1 MDFADYSLIP
11 PVDIIP
17 KLYATE
23 YKEKIESKKWSERVE
38 AIKVRELGMAV
49 YENVLRF

>member
-1 MDFADYSLIP
+1 MKIADSDLIP

-23 YKEKIESKKWSERVE
+23 FKEKVESKKWSERVE
-38 AIKVRELGMAV
+38 AVKVRES
-49 YENVLRF
+49 F